1 MTKEETIS
9 ILKNAAWLGTNDD
22 RRKTE
27 EAVCKAVVCIMA
39 FDSIKSYLDGF
50 AKGLEAFKGYE
61 KEIAAIR
68 QVKEYVTG
76 YERSVFKDEGR

>member
-50 AKGLEAFKGYE
+50 AKGLEAFTGYE
-61 KEIAAIR
+61 KEVATIR
-68 QVKEYVTG
+68 QVKEYVKG
-76 YERSVFKDEGR
+76 YEGSVFKDDGR